1 MDAYNTCCDALLQLG
16 EAVPQSLTPEET
28 KNMMI
33 ATSNIAQSISETGL
47 LEMKDMDE
55 KLTISLKFYS
65 LMADSCFVA
74 KQEIYPFAVCR
85 MVEVSC
91 VFLAIDCHHAY
102 GCSISEVFSSSKS
115 THSSPCKMA
124 YANIH
129 FWG

>member
-16 EAVPQSLTPEET
+16 EAVPQSLIPEET

-91 VFLAIDCHHAY
+91 VFLAIDCHHA
-102 GCSISEVFSSSKS
+102 
-115 THSSPCKMA
+115 
-124 YANIH
+124 
-129 FWG
+129 